1 MCSDSR
7 HVEVSLLPGGFER
20 PLAVA
25 LAIRSNPYLKF
36 SALPPRWKA
45 ESNEKRL
52 ATALGS
58 RFVDQKQRFTAT
70 FLLTAVCCLEG
81 KNLRIRECNVTIL
94 SPPQGISPPPTHTD
108 AVQPAIVAKRLE
120 LFNPWKPLR
129 SNEFGSFWDFAE
141 QKYAER
147 VEVDFAL
154 KRTATGSGKLAA
166 NGALVGLPALHA

>member
-1 MCSDSR
+1 M
-7 HVEVSLLPGGFER
+7 SLFYP
-20 PLAVA
+20 
-25 LAIRSNPYLKF
+25 
-36 SALPPRWKA
+36 
-45 ESNEKRL
+45 
-52 ATALGS
+52 
-58 RFVDQKQRFTAT
+58 
-70 FLLTAVCCLEG
+70 
-81 KNLRIRECNVTIL
+81 
-94 SPPQGISPPPTHTD
+94 PPQGISPPPTHTD